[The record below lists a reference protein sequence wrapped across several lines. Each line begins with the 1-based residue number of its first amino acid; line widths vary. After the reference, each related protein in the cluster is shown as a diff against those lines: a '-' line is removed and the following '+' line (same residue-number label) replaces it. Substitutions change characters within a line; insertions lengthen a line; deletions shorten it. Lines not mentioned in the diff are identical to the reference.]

1 VQSSTKVGANSN
13 IATGMLL
20 VEERNL
26 NLIGVKE
33 VDASE
38 STEFGV
44 ATDPKR
50 RNGCSRQA
58 ECTGKDAELV
68 ITDWEVHVT
77 TSIFETILC
86 PYEAKGPAK
95 CARRTWSKI
104 SRSPA

>member
-13 IATGMLL
+13 IGTCTLL

-33 VDASE
+33 ADASE

-50 RNGCSRQA
+50 RDDCSRQA
-58 ECTGKDAELV
+58 EC
-68 ITDWEVHVT
+68 
-77 TSIFETILC
+77 C
-86 PYEAKGPAK
+86 
-95 CARRTWSKI
+95 
-104 SRSPA
+104 